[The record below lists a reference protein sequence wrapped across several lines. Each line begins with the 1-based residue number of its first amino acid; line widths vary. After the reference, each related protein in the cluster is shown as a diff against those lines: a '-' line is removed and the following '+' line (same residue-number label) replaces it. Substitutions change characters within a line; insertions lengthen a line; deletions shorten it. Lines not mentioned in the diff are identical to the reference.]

1 MALVDPQSPAQRRY
15 VRTPCPIVFPVE
27 EDVPESKRHLELRT
41 ALYLILKFA
50 IADRAVLGS
59 DQFVYWDPTN
69 PRACLAPD
77 LLVKVGKP
85 DEDFDTWKV
94 WERGAPDIAV
104 EIASRSDAPEMA
116 WEEKLERYRKVGLKE
131 LVRFDWKQPT
141 TSLRI
146 YENIDGD
153 LVERTLEGDNPT
165 RSSVLPYHWVV
176 VNSTLR
182 LAEDAGGTRLLP
194 TYEER
199 AQLEAA
205 RAQSEAAR
213 AQSEAA
219 RAQSE
224 AARAQS
230 EAARAQSEAARAQSE
245 AARADNAEAELVE
258 LRAELAKLRRG

>member
-1 MALVDPQSPAQRRY
+1 MAMALPSELAQRRY
-15 VRTPCPIVFPVE
+15 VRPPCPIVFPVE

-41 ALYLILKFA
+41 ALYLLLKLA

-77 LLVKVGKP
+77 ILVKVGRP

-116 WEEKLERYRKVGLKE
+116 WEEKLARYSKVGLKE
-131 LVRFDWKQPT
+131 LVRFDWRAPT

-146 YENIDGD
+146 YDNVEGD
-153 LVERTLEGDNPT
+153 LVERSMDSDEAR
-165 RSSVLPYHWVV
+165 RSGVLPYYWVV
-176 VNSTLR
+176 VGCMLR
-182 LAEDAGGTRLLP
+182 LAEDAAGTRLLP

-199 AQLEAA
+199 AQAEAQRAQAEAQRAQAEAQRADAQATRADAAEAA
-205 RAQSEAAR
+205 VAR
-213 AQSEAA
+213 LQAEIA
-219 RAQSE
+219 RLQGS
-224 AARAQS
+224 
-230 EAARAQSEAARAQSE
+230 
-245 AARADNAEAELVE
+245 
-258 LRAELAKLRRG
+258 